1 MLYYVIRRLGIAI
14 PVLLGI
20 TILNFIIINLAPGNP
35 AELLL
40 DPNTSQAMIDAKK
53 ERLGLDQPFYIQ
65 YWIWLVSLLQGNM
78 GYSYSSFAPVS
89 QLISERIG
97 PTLLLTFVSL
107 IVSIMI
113 SIPVGIFSAV
123 KRNSRWDYIITGL
136 AFVGT
141 SLPQFFLGLAL
152 IYWFALKL
160 QWLPTGGIEPLEGG
174 DLTQRVI
181 HMILPVTVLSV
192 AIIGKKVRYVRA
204 SMLDVLKQDYLQTA
218 RAKGLS
224 GYIVIYRHALRNALI
239 PIITVFGMEVPL
251 LLGGSVIVE
260 QVFQWPGIGQL
271 TIQSVL
277 SRDYPVI
284 MGLNLVAALIV
295 LIVNLFT
302 DLLYRWVDPR
312 VQYE

>member
-113 SIPVGIFSAV
+113 SIPIGIFSAV

>member
-20 TILNFIIINLAPGNP
+20 TILNFVIINLAPGNP

-113 SIPVGIFSAV
+113 SIPIGIFSAV

>member
-113 SIPVGIFSAV
+113 SIPIGIFSAV

-174 DLTQRVI
+174 DLAQKVI

>member
-107 IVSIMI
+107 MVSIMI
-113 SIPVGIFSAV
+113 SIPIGIFSAV

-174 DLTQRVI
+174 DLAQKVI

-284 MGLNLVAALIV
+284 MGLNFVAALIV